1 MAERGF
7 VPGAV
12 TSSVSGSP
20 AASNVAPVVAR
31 PKRRFQLRAWLRAIH
46 RDAGYLGVG
55 LTLVYA
61 LSGLA
66 VNHIADW
73 DPSFRQIAQT
83 HQLPAP
89 LPRDAEAA
97 GRRALSALKIA
108 EAPRE
113 IYAAGDDAVDV
124 VLERRTLHVT
134 PSSGVVV
141 EEGQSPRFFL
151 RAANWLH
158 LNRGKKAW
166 TYVAD
171 GYALILL
178 YLAISGLFMLPGKKG
193 IRGRGALFAALGA
206 AIPIAYV
213 VLSGGPE
220 AKNGSSAPPAAPLGS
235 PAN

>member
-1 MAERGF
+1 MAES
-7 VPGAV
+7 V
-12 TSSVSGSP
+12 TTDP
-20 AASNVAPVVAR
+20 TRIKRKFLLR
-31 PKRRFQLRAWLRAIH
+31 PWLRAVH

-66 VNHIADW
+66 VNHVADW
-73 DPSFRQIAQT
+73 DPSFQQIERT
-83 HQLPAP
+83 HRLPAP
-89 LPRDAEAA
+89 LPSDAEAA
-97 GRRALSALKIA
+97 GRRALEALAIT
-108 EAPRE
+108 EAPSE

-124 VLERRTLHVT
+124 VLQHRTLHVT
-134 PSSGVVV
+134 PSTGKVL
-141 EEGQSPRFFL
+141 EEGQSPRFLL

-171 GYALILL
+171 GYAIVLL

-193 IRGRGALFAALGA
+193 LVGRGAILALLGA
-206 AIPIAYV
+206 AVPIGYV

-220 AKNGSSAPPAAPLGS
+220 AKSGSTVNDAATPK
-235 PAN
+235 AR

>member
-1 MAERGF
+1 MADGMST
-7 VPGAV
+7 PAPPD
-12 TSSVSGSP
+12 TS
-20 AASNVAPVVAR
+20 AR
-31 PKRRFQLRAWLRAIH
+31 PRRRLALRPWLRAVH

-73 DPSFRQIAQT
+73 DPSFHELAAT

-89 LPRDAEAA
+89 LPRDPDAA
-97 GRRALSALKIA
+97 GKRVLAALQIR
-108 EAPRE
+108 EQPRE
-113 IYAAGDDAVDV
+113 IYAAGDDAVELVFD
-124 VLERRTLHVT
+124 RRTLHVT
-134 PSSGVVV
+134 PSTGKVV

-171 GYALILL
+171 SYALILV
-178 YLAISGLFMLPGKKG
+178 YLAISGLFMIPGRKG
-193 IRGRGALFAALGA
+193 LKGRGALLALLGA
-206 AIPIAYV
+206 AVPIGYV

-220 AKNGSSAPPAAPLGS
+220 AKSGASAPPNDAIAPPGR
-235 PAN
+235 